1 MSGLTRWLFGL
12 FLSTWG
18 VAVLAA
24 LDSSILFSL
33 PFAIDAAVVILAAQH
48 RDLFW
53 LYPLIVVPSSLLGAA
68 STYWIGYKIGE
79 EGLQHFVP
87 GERLKRVH
95 ERVRRSG
102 AFALAALDLIP
113 PPFPFTPFI
122 LVSGA
127 LEVAPRRFFIT
138 LAGVR
143 VVRFGGEA
151 VLALFYGD
159 VIVSWLQSETVRTV
173 AGVLFVLVLV
183 GAGFSAYRLVRSTS
197 RHRTSRSARKGGSRS
212 IRSWSSKRRETR
224 A

>member
-1 MSGLTRWLFGL
+1 MGALVRWIFSF

-18 VAVLAA
+18 IAVLAA

-33 PFAIDAAVVILAAQH
+33 PFAIDAAVVLLAAQH

-53 LYPLIVVPSSLLGAA
+53 LYPLIVVPTSIVGAL
-68 STYWIGYKIGE
+68 STYWIGWKLGE
-79 EGLQHFVP
+79 EGLEHFVAAR
-87 GERLKRVH
+87 RLKGVQQ
-95 ERVRRSG
+95 RVRRSR

-113 PPFPFTPFI
+113 PPFPFTPVI

-127 LEVAPRRFFIT
+127 LDVKPKPFFLM

-159 VIVSWLQSETVRTV
+159 VIVAWLKSETVRTI
-173 AGVLFVLVLV
+173 AGVLFVLVV
-183 GAGFSAYRLVRSTS
+183 AGAGISIYRLLKSTS
-197 RHRTSRSARKGGSRS
+197 HRRA
-212 IRSWSSKRRETR
+212 SKSVR